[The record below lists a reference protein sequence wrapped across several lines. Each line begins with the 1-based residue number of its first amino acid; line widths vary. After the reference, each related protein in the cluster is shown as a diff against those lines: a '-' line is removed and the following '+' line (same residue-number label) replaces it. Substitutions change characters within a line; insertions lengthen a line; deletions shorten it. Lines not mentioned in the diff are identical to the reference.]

1 MTTNKIAHIGIAVS
15 SLKDTLR
22 LYHET
27 LGIPL
32 HGQETVPSDRVTV
45 AFLPIGDTEIEL
57 LEPTDSESPVAR
69 FIEKRGEGVHH
80 LAFEVENIEQALTRL
95 KQQGYRLID
104 EQPRVGA
111 GGVRVAFVHPKSTG
125 GVLIELCEKQD
136 PS

>member
-15 SLKDTLR
+15 NLADMLH

-27 LGIPL
+27 LGLPL
-32 HGQETVPSDRVTV
+32 HGQETVVSDRVTV
-45 AFLPIGDTEIEL
+45 AFLPVGDTEIEL

-80 LAFEVENIEQALTRL
+80 IAFEVENIEHALTRL

-111 GGVRVAFVHPKSTG
+111 GGVRVAFVHPKSAG
-125 GVLIELCEKQD
+125 GVLIELCEEKALH
-136 PS
+136 